1 MKRRNLYE
9 RDLLACA
16 WQYSACKH
24 KLLVGLK
31 YYSDKIFHNI
41 YFKYIEVPIT
51 TKCTLNC
58 KECCNLIQYYQQ
70 PYHISSA
77 DIIDDI
83 RKISSVAKGILL
95 LRLLGGE
102 PLLHP
107 DLSNI
112 LEQILGFNN
121 IKDIQIVTNGT
132 LIFDE
137 RTLKVLKSSPR
148 FSVDIS
154 NYEEMSVKK
163 DLLIEQL
170 ENNHINYTTQRER
183 IFWTAQA
190 DCTYRKRK
198 EEQLESVLSK
208 CDMDCISILNGKLH
222 LCPRS
227 SHGMDL
233 NIVPDNDKDYYNL
246 RQMLS
251 KKEAKKKIY
260 KLLNAKSIIAC
271 NYCDVFRWR
280 DLPEVKAAEQISKK
294 EADKILKNINL

>member
-1 MKRRNLYE
+1 MKKNLYE
-9 RDLLACA
+9 RNLLACA
-16 WQYSACKH
+16 WQYSACNH

-31 YYSDKIFHNI
+31 YYSNKIFHNI
-41 YFKYIEVPIT
+41 YFKYIEIPIT

-70 PYHISSA
+70 PYHINST

-83 RKISSVAKGILL
+83 RKISSIAKGILQ

-102 PLLHP
+102 PLIHP

-112 LEQILGFNN
+112 LEQILEFDN

-132 LIFDE
+132 LTFDE
-137 RTLKVLKSSPR
+137 KMLSILKKSSR

-163 DLLIEQL
+163 DMLIGQL
-170 ENNHINYTTQRER
+170 KDNHIRYITQKER

-190 DCTYRKRK
+190 DCAYRNRR
-198 EEQLESVLSK
+198 EEQLKSVLAK

-233 NIVPDNDKDYYNL
+233 NIVPDNDNDYYNL
-246 RQMLS
+246 RQMQS
-251 KKEAKKKIY
+251 IKEARKKIY
-260 KLLNAKSIIAC
+260 KLLNAKSITAC

-280 DLPEVKAAEQISKK
+280 ELPEVKSAEQISKK